1 MKKLFITWLI
11 WLPFSNAAAQFT
23 IYTPNG
29 STVPNVT
36 INPEMTPAE
45 IAAANDYVD
54 ITYPNATRLADASNT
69 YNCHAY
75 SFYLT
80 EGGNTNA
87 WINAF
92 LPTIYWDDGSYTEV
106 TDPRCFSKVTY
117 PVGDH
122 SAVFAGNGQHISKWG
137 PLPLMQHNED
147 YSPYNSTG
155 LKYYNRNFSI
165 SGPNAICATVSDP
178 YIIPA
183 LPPGTTVAWST
194 FPSTP
199 VYATPTTPTAPQT
212 TLTKYNNG
220 ITNLQAIIQYT
231 CNTNYAFNRTK
242 NNILVGFNT
251 PMAGTYNPPSGSSGW
266 MVPRP
271 PRSFDVV
278 NPSCIAF
285 ATNMSLPTGSSLT
298 WSVTEDPGVIWG
310 QVANT
315 IWANFS
321 AIGQRI
327 YLSGTVTNVCGSYQ
341 LDYIFE
347 CTTLSTCGIQPQFAP
362 DIELKLSLSPN
373 PAKATMLVSLVERV
387 DITKRKDVEE
397 LWITDRLG
405 NVRFKQKY
413 NAGQKNVSINISPL
427 PPGIYAVV
435 ASHGKSQ
442 VSEKFIKE

>member
-183 LPPGTTVAWST
+183 LPPGTYSVQVRAFKNGQWCTTNLPWGDVCNVTITGTQSGSGMATVGGAELFEASLAL
-194 FPSTP
+194 FPNP
-199 VYATPTTPTAPQT
+199 
-212 TLTKYNNG
+212 NNG
-220 ITNLQAIIQYT
+220 DQLTVSLSAVEDGV
-231 CNTNYAFNRTK
+231 RTVSVDIFDM
-242 NNILVGFNT
+242 NGARV
-251 PMAGTYNPPSGSSGW
+251 SSQTLA
-266 MVPRP
+266 
-271 PRSFDVV
+271 V
-278 NPSCIAF
+278 NDGRLF
-285 ATNMSLPTGSSLT
+285 
-298 WSVTEDPGVIWG
+298 E
-310 QVANT
+310 QVAVNDL
-315 IWANFS
+315 A
-321 AIGQRI
+321 
-327 YLSGTVTNVCGSYQ
+327 SGLYMVNITAGGKRYT
-341 LDYIFE
+341 E
-347 CTTLSTCGIQPQFAP
+347 R
-362 DIELKLSLSPN
+362 
-373 PAKATMLVSLVERV
+373 LV
-387 DITKRKDVEE
+387 
-397 LWITDRLG
+397 
-405 NVRFKQKY
+405 
-413 NAGQKNVSINISPL
+413 IS
-427 PPGIYAVV
+427 
-435 ASHGKSQ
+435 K
-442 VSEKFIKE
+442 